1 MGCTVCLLIIHCS
14 DGTTVF
20 NDGGGSNSME
30 EGQPVVT
37 LILKRLTERR
47 EKGKS
52 VICNLHVG
60 FAIKKLKSYSAD

>member
-1 MGCTVCLLIIHCS
+1 
-14 DGTTVF
+14 
-20 NDGGGSNSME
+20 ME

-52 VICNLHVG
+52 IICNLHVG